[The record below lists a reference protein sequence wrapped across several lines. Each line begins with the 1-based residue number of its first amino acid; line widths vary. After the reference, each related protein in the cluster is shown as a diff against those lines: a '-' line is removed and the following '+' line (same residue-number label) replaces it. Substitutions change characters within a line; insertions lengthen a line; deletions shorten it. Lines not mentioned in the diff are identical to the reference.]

1 MRIVV
6 GRIGRAHGVRGD
18 VAIEVRTDDP
28 DLRFAVGSG
37 LYTSEDGPR
46 VLTVQ
51 RCRWHS
57 GRLLVA
63 FEGRSDRTAA
73 EGLSGLLLYRDGKD
87 RIDEPGAWYDHD
99 LIDCAVLSG
108 GRQVGRVDEVLHLP
122 HQDLLSVELAD
133 GSVRLVPLVDEL
145 VPDVNLDRRE
155 VTVADR
161 PGLLFDLADDA

>member
-28 DLRFAVGSG
+28 DLRFAVGST
-37 LYTSEDGPR
+37 LFTSEDGPR
-46 VLTVQ
+46 ALTVQ

-63 FEGRSDRTAA
+63 FEGSADRTSA
-73 EGLSGLLLYRDGKD
+73 EGLRGALLYRDADD
-87 RIDEPGAWYDHD
+87 RIEEPGAWYDHE
-99 LIDCAVLSG
+99 LIGCTVLSG
-108 GRQVGRVDEVLHLP
+108 GQPVGRVDEVLHLP

-145 VPDVNLDRRE
+145 VPDVDVERRE

-161 PGLLFDLADDA
+161 PGLLFDEEDA